1 MFSSAKKFP
10 FYKQLDAMD
19 CGVTCL
25 RMIAKHYGRAYSLE
39 FLREI
44 THLDREGVSLL
55 DISDA
60 AEQIGLNTL
69 AAQAN
74 IQRIAKQNIP
84 LPFIAHWRQYH
95 FVVVYQVDKNF
106 IHVANPESSTMK
118 LTYEEFLDGWKINDK
133 NEGII
138 LILEPTTSFY
148 QRDNEDDSAKK
159 SLAFLWMYL
168 ARYKWLMVQLVLGLF
183 LVCTIHGV
191 FPFFIESL
199 VDVGIGNL
207 DIQLIY
213 LILGAQLLLFL
224 SRIGVEYIRGWILLH
239 IGTRTN
245 INLIS
250 DFLSKIMRLPVRF
263 FDTKMTGDIMR
274 RIGDHERIEHFL
286 TSTALNSL
294 FSTVTLLIFGVILLW
309 YNTLVFGIFAG
320 ATILYFVWIWLFLR
334 RRRDLDYKRFDQMS
348 QHQNQLL
355 QIIDGIRDIKQHNA
369 EQQKRWSWER
379 IQAKIFHINLDYL
392 ALDQYQR
399 AGASFIN
406 EGKNILIAV
415 LCAKAVIDHQMTIG
429 VMMAIQYIIGQLN
442 SPIEQLV
449 SLVLMTQ
456 DAKISLERLNEIHT
470 HHIETNPAQQ
480 LNVMPDDGDL
490 VFSNVSFRYG
500 NQHTPLVLKNI
511 NLTIEKGKKTAIVGT
526 SGSGKTTLVK
536 LALGMYEP
544 TEGNI
549 RLGDVNLKMLQTRL
563 WRSECGVVMQDG
575 VVFSD
580 TIAKNIGLGDEIID
594 KKRLL
599 MATKVANIHQFIEA
613 LPLGYNT
620 RIGSDGIGLS
630 QGQRQRL
637 LIARAIYKNPSY
649 IFFDE
654 ATNSLDSYNESIIM
668 DNVEQFFK
676 GKTVISVAHRLST
689 VKNADKIVVIDE
701 GEIVEQGTHEQLS
714 ALRGVYYFLVKNQ
727 LELGA

>member
-19 CGVTCL
+19 CGATCL
-25 RMIAKHYGRAYSLE
+25 RMVAKHYGRAYSLE

-69 AAQAN
+69 AAQTS
-74 IQRIAKQNIP
+74 IQRLAKQNIP
-84 LPFIAHWRQYH
+84 LPFIAHWRQHH
-95 FVVVYQVDKNF
+95 FVVVYQIDKNY

-133 NEGII
+133 NEGIL

-148 QRDNEDDSAKK
+148 QRTDDSENTQK
-159 SLAFLWMYL
+159 SLSFIWMYL
-168 ARYKWLMVQLVLGLF
+168 ARYKWLMVQLVLGL
-183 LVCTIHGV
+183 LLGCTIHGV

-207 DIQLIY
+207 DVPLIY
-213 LILGAQLLLFL
+213 LILGAQILLFL
-224 SRIGVEYIRGWILLH
+224 SRISVEYIRGWILLH

-294 FSTVTLLIFGVILLW
+294 FSTVTLMIFGVILLW
-309 YNTLVFGIFAG
+309 YNTLIFGIFAG

-399 AGASFIN
+399 AGTSFIN
-406 EGKNILIAV
+406 EGKNILISI
-415 LCAKAVIDHQMTIG
+415 LCAKAVIDHQMSLG

-442 SPIEQLV
+442 APIEQLV

-470 HHIETNPAQQ
+470 HHVEPNPAHQ
-480 LNVMPDDGDL
+480 LNVMPDDGDI
-490 VFSNVSFRYG
+490 VFHNISFRYG
-500 NQHTPLVLKNI
+500 NQHTPSVLKNV

-654 ATNSLDSYNESIIM
+654 ATNSLDAYNESIIM

-689 VKNADKIVVIDE
+689 VKNADKIVVIND
-701 GEIVEQGTHEQLS
+701 GEIVEEGTHEQLS
-714 ALRGVYYFLVKNQ
+714 ALRGMYYFLVKNQ